1 MVWSHLSSHHA
12 CCQKHPLV
20 LSSQAVNGLARC
32 HSGEESACQCS
43 FCKRCGFEPWVRK
56 IPWSKKWQ
64 PTPLFLPKKSHG
76 ERKLAGYSPWGC
88 KTLNTTERLS
98 IYTLKQDWAICSS
111 QLWTIFSHLYVTALF
126 GQQNQF
132 LLCTDGQLLFIFQD
146 AAPETL
152 PLEGSSQP
160 TLFWQRLDTQYSQPL
175 CDTVHFCS

>member
-12 CCQKHPLV
+12 CCQKHPFV

-32 HSGEESACQCS
+32 RSGKDSACQCS

-88 KTLNTTERLS
+88 KRLNTTEPEHIHTQAGL
-98 IYTLKQDWAICSS
+98 
-111 QLWTIFSHLYVTALF
+111 SHL
-126 GQQNQF
+126 QF
-132 LLCTDGQLLFIFQD
+132 SVVNHFRTLVCDCIIWSAKPVSPLHRWPTPIHFSRCHSRDSASGRLIPTNSLLAKI
-146 AAPETL
+146 
-152 PLEGSSQP
+152 
-160 TLFWQRLDTQYSQPL
+160 DTQYSQPL
-175 CDTVHFCS
+175 CDTGHFCS